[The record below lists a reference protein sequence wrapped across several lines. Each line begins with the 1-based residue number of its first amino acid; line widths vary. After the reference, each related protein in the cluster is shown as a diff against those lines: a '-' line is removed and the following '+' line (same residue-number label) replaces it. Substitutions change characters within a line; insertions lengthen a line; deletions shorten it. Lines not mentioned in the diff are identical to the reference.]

1 MKKITMFIFALL
13 GMALFAHGAQWRA
26 LDSAEQ
32 AKTGATRVYEVAYS
46 DLTTT
51 TTNTAQ
57 TLTVSVPAKAAV
69 RFVMMELET
78 AFDTGNTNYTGSLA
92 VKVGDGT
99 DDDLFLTSTEL
110 ASDGTEVFKKFA
122 PVPTVTATATGPQS
136 TNMTVTVTSVAMGE
150 KVYTVA
156 DTLDFVFTPNAEEA
170 VSANTAGKVR
180 FYFNVQ

>member
-1 MKKITMFIFALL
+1 MKKFTMMMFALL
-13 GMALFAHGAQWRA
+13 ALCLFAQGAQWRA
-26 LDSAEQ
+26 LDSMEQ
-32 AKTGATRVYEVAYS
+32 AKTGAIRVYEVDEA

-69 RFVMMELET
+69 QFVMMELET

-110 ASDGTEVFKKFA
+110 ASDGTEVFKKYA
-122 PVPTVTATATGPQS
+122 PVTTVTATATGPQS

-150 KVYTVA
+150 KVYTAA
-156 DTLDFVFTPNAEEA
+156 DTLDFVFTPNANEA
-170 VSANTAGKVR
+170 VADNTSGKVR
-180 FYFNVQ
+180 FYFKVL